1 MRQKCNLIGEK
12 FGRLTV
18 LSRAPNDKNG
28 RSMWYCECDCG
39 SEEIKAYR
47 QDHLKSGATT
57 SCGCLQKEK
66 VSEINRKENLYDLS
80 GEFAIGYT
88 DKMEEFWIDKDDVE
102 LCQQY
107 CWSIKSNG
115 YLQARDKKTGNTI
128 YIHRLIMGF
137 PDGDSYDIDHKNHN
151 KWDNRKCNL
160 RIVTRSQNTMN
171 SIAPSTNSSGVKGV
185 TWNITVNKW
194 QARITVNGK
203 NHYLGIYSNFTDAVN
218 ARKNAEIK
226 YCGEYRYDA
235 NN

>member
-1 MRQKCNLIGEK
+1 MRQKCNLTGEK
-12 FGRLTV
+12 FGRLTA

-28 RSMWYCECDCG
+28 KAMWYCKCDCG
-39 SEEIKAYR
+39 NKEIKTYR

-57 SCGCLQKEK
+57 SCGCMQKERA
-66 VSEINRKENLYDLS
+66 SASSRKENLYDLS

-88 DKMEEFWIDKDDVE
+88 NKMEEFWIDKDDVE

-115 YLQARDKKTGNTI
+115 YLQARDKSTGDVI
-128 YIHRLIMGF
+128 YIHRLIMRF
-137 PDGDSYDIDHKNHN
+137 PDSELYNVDHKNHN

-160 RIVTRSQNTMN
+160 RIATRSENTMN
-171 SIAPSTNSSGVKGV
+171 SVTPSTNSSGVKGV
-185 TWNITVNKW
+185 IWHSSAEKW
-194 QARITVNGK
+194 QASITIQGEK
-203 NHYLGIYSNFTDAVN
+203 LYLGIYSNFEDAVK
-218 ARKNAEIK
+218 ARKNAEVK